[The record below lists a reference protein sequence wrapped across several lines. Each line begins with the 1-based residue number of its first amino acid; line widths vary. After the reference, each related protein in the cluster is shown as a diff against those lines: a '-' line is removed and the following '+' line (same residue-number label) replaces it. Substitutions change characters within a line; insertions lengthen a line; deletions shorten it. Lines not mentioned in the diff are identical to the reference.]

1 MTKQSKSNNTHG
13 KAKEWAIQR
22 KRTRANQQLQ
32 IIRILTCNS
41 NGTPIKLIRNFGPQF
56 LEKSDG
62 LEIPKLG
69 FEEIQTKLN

>member
-41 NGTPIKLIRNFGPQF
+41 NGTPIKLF